1 MYGIIYTKGVKYNQA
16 RRQIGGYMQCDKI
29 KNFDKTVDFDTQW
42 FIENILEKP
51 CIYCGCN
58 NFQKMT
64 ADRID
69 NSKGHYKDNIV
80 PACKR
85 CNCGRRDR
93 FTVDEY
99 IKRKKSEIS

>member
-1 MYGIIYTKGVKYNQA
+1 
-16 RRQIGGYMQCDKI
+16 MQWDKI

-93 FTVDEY
+93 FTVEEY
-99 IKRKKSEIS
+99 IKRKNHKFLKIYNNFFELFCRNIYF